1 MPPPPLTRSHRTRL
15 MAIWRSA
22 GWPCQDGLE
31 IDLLAAGLLE
41 RQTSAAGHTLLR
53 VTDAGIAWL
62 AEARRAGQ
70 RRISLHDR
78 MALAFARQQLLP
90 AGRIVWR
97 ELSLRAALAPDEEL
111 ASGGAVAAPALQPAA
126 AGTETTRAETTRAE
140 AEAGT
145 EAEAEAEAEAETAP
159 APLAPSAADLPS
171 LWNEEE
177 LPAPPARRAARIW
190 RVARPDLFSIRNT
203 SVPAYLRPMVHEV
216 KASRAD
222 LLSDLRHAAKRRA
235 YQWLCEECHYV
246 LPAGIAQPQELP
258 PEFGVW
264 LMHGTPDEDGQ
275 GARFELAR
283 PARHVRC
290 TLPFDVWM
298 ALCRATPLAPGGEPA
313 QTRLGALGQGLPEPD
328 SERPDAG
335 G

>member
-1 MPPPPLTRSHRTRL
+1 MPPPSLTRSHRTRL

-111 ASGGAVAAPALQPAA
+111 APGGAVAAPALPPGAEA
-126 AGTETTRAETTRAE
+126 AGQARAPGAPPP
-140 AEAGT
+140 
-145 EAEAEAEAEAETAP
+145 P
-159 APLAPSAADLPS
+159 APQPSAALLPT
-171 LWNEEE
+171 LWDEQE

-203 SVPAYLRPMVHEV
+203 SVAAYLRPMVHEV

-313 QTRLGALGQGLPEPD
+313 QSRLGALGDGLSEPD